1 MKEEHARAATAVSGK
16 GSSLVRKGLTW
27 TLGVLL
33 VLAVTLFV
41 LDRTWLLVSIGP
53 GGASEDPTIPACDGR
68 ALAEG
73 FTYKFRDPR
82 RGELVIFRARGEI
95 GSTIVPDPEG
105 GTPIA
110 KRVVG
115 VPKDQ
120 VESRSGRVYVNGVKF
135 DDIATK
141 SFAKVDLGSGEYFV
155 LGDNRSYSQD
165 SRDFGPVPGDA
176 IVGRVFLVYW
186 PLGDFGGP
194 ESRRAGQP
202 PGQIDC

>member
-1 MKEEHARAATAVSGK
+1 
-16 GSSLVRKGLTW
+16 VRKGLAW
-27 TLGVLL
+27 TLVVVL

-73 FTYKFRDPR
+73 FTYKFRDPK
-82 RGELVIFRARGEI
+82 RGELVILRARGEI
-95 GSTIVPDPEG
+95 GGTIAPDPDG
-105 GTPIA
+105 DTPIA

-120 VESRSGRVYVNGVKF
+120 VESRGGRVYVNGVKF

-141 SFAKVDLGSGEYFV
+141 SFAKVDLGSDEYFV
-155 LGDNRSYSQD
+155 LGDNRSSSQD
-165 SRDFGPVPGDA
+165 SRDFGPVARDA
-176 IVGRVFLVYW
+176 IAGRVFLVYW
-186 PLGDFGGP
+186 PLDDFGGP
-194 ESRRAGQP
+194 ESRHPGPP
-202 PGQIDC
+202 PGRISCD